1 MNLKNNIGEY
11 TENEFLKLVETLVN
25 NVGTEKETD
34 ALLEHFIS
42 ITEHPSGSDLI
53 YYPENG
59 NDGSSASIVKT
70 VKEWRAKNGKP
81 GFKKA

>member
-1 MNLKNNIGEY
+1 MNLKSNLGQY
-11 TENEFLKLVETLVN
+11 TENEFLKLVETLVKN
-25 NVGTEKETD
+25 EGTEKETD

-53 YYPENG
+53 YYPENS
-59 NDGSSASIVKT
+59 NDGSPASIVKV

-81 GFKKA
+81 GFKTA

>member
-1 MNLKNNIGEY
+1 MELKNNLTQY
-11 TENEFLKLVETLVN
+11 TEQEFIKLVEIIIKN
-25 NVGTEKETD
+25 EGTESEID

-42 ITEHPSGSDLI
+42 MTDHPSGSDLI

-59 NDGSSASIVKT
+59 NDGTSVNIVKT

-81 GFKKA
+81 GFKQG